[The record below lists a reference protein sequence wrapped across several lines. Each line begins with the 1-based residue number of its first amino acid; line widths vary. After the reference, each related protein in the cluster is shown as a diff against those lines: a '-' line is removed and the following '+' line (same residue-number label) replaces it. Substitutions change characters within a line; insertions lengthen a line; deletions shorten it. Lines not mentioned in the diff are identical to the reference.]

1 MSRCKRKHTALYSKF
16 ETPFT
21 RTNKMQ
27 AQAPAQVLA
36 CPTIFGTLFVT
47 LFIGT
52 VFRTLFLLFL
62 GHFFEL
68 FGTLFWELLKGNLLS
83 GEEKSPLSI
92 YTYISICPIY

>member
-36 CPTIFGTLFVT
+36 CPTIFGTLFFTLFVT
-47 LFIGT
+47 LFYDIFFT
-52 VFRTLFLLFL
+52 FL
-62 GHFFEL
+62 GHFLDIF
-68 FGTLFWELLKGNLLS
+68 FGS
-83 GEEKSPLSI
+83 
-92 YTYISICPIY
+92 